1 MTTDIEKRLNEL
13 EDQLALRKLINSYH
27 WRADHFDWSAW
38 ADCFTEDAEFDFSGE
53 FGVMCGRQAI
63 HDICKDNM
71 DHVYGEMQHVIVNL
85 DFEVTGE
92 NTAAGHGNL
101 IFTALADP
109 AKPDQNFQFG
119 GRYDWSFARTGQGW
133 RISRARLD
141 SLWTHGE
148 NAGDVFSDAIPQ
160 ASAG

>member
-1 MTTDIEKRLNEL
+1 VTTDIEKRLNEL

-101 IFTALADP
+101 IFAA
-109 AKPDQNFQFG
+109 
-119 GRYDWSFARTGQGW
+119 QGW

-141 SLWTHGE
+141 SLWTRGE